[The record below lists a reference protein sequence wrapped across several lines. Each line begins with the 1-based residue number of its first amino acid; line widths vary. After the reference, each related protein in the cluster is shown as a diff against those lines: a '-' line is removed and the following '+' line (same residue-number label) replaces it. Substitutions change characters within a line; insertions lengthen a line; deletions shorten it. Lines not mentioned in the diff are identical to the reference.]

1 MNARQS
7 ATLESVSNAVV
18 TPAWLEKHLDE
29 VGSESANLRLVEVD
43 LNTAF
48 YEQGHIPGAVCIDW
62 QQQLQ
67 HATRRDV
74 PSDTA
79 LAELLGGHGITEDSA
94 LVLYGDNSNWFAA
107 HLYWMLS
114 YYGHEEMYLLDGGRG
129 HWLE

>member
-48 YEQGHIPGAVCIDW
+48 YEQ
-62 QQQLQ
+62 
-67 HATRRDV
+67 
-74 PSDTA
+74 
-79 LAELLGGHGITEDSA
+79 
-94 LVLYGDNSNWFAA
+94 
-107 HLYWMLS
+107 
-114 YYGHEEMYLLDGGRG
+114 
-129 HWLE
+129 